1 MVIPDMRL
9 SPVCSARAN
18 ALRGQRRT
26 ADLIPDWLR
35 VSTQLTFHRAGAIV
49 KSCGSD
55 LCVSPQRTSIGELQ
69 PWERVGRCS
78 VQPNRKRGDDSVGAC
93 ANCCGEQ
100 RPSLVVQDSVASA
113 PRFDVGEQDDDE
125 ASLLDLGSDETNGG
139 RHQGPVRAGQDP

>member
-1 MVIPDMRL
+1 MVIPDVRL

-49 KSCGSD
+49 KS
-55 LCVSPQRTSIGELQ
+55 PQRTLIGDLQ

-100 RPSLVVQDSVASA
+100 RASLVVQDSVASA
-113 PRFDVGEQDDDE
+113 PRFDVGEQNDDE
-125 ASLLDLGSDETNGG
+125 APLLDLCSDETDG
-139 RHQGPVRAGQDP
+139 RCHQGAVRAGQDP

>member
-9 SPVCSARAN
+9 SPICSARAN

-49 KSCGSD
+49 KSCGSE
-55 LCVSPQRTSIGELQ
+55 LWVPPQRTSIGDLQ
-69 PWERVGRCS
+69 PWELVGRWS
-78 VQPNRKRGDDSVGAC
+78 VQPNRKRGDDSVGPS

-100 RPSLVVQDSVASA
+100 RASLVMQDSVPVGAS
-113 PRFDVGEQDDDE
+113 
-125 ASLLDLGSDETNGG
+125 
-139 RHQGPVRAGQDP
+139 VRCRRAR